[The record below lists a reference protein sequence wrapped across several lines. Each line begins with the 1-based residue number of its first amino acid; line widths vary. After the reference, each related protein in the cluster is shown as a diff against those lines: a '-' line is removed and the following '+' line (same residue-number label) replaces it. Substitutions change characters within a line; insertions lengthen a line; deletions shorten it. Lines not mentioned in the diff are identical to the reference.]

1 MAAEGAAAQETRM
14 CDLIEVPGVGEIEDA
29 PQSAV
34 LSVVEHALGVASTC
48 LEVEHPCL
56 GQLGESYE
64 GRLPP
69 RQQLLA
75 QLIVDR
81 CRELSGLIS
90 WYRRSCPRALS
101 RHQIRRDDQDEDEPF

>member
-1 MAAEGAAAQETRM
+1 M
-14 CDLIEVPGVGEIEDA
+14 CELIEVPGIGEIEDA

-34 LSVVEHALGVASTC
+34 LAVVEHALGVASTC

-56 GQLGESYE
+56 GQLGECYE

-69 RQQLLA
+69 RQYLLA

-81 CRELSGLIS
+81 CAELSKLIS
-90 WYRRSCPRALS
+90 WYRRSCPRARCKGGLGKDS
-101 RHQIRRDDQDEDEPF
+101 LGEDDPF

>member
-1 MAAEGAAAQETRM
+1 M
-14 CDLIEVPGVGEIEDA
+14 CDLIEGPAAGEIEDA

-34 LSVVEHALGVASTC
+34 LAVVEHALGVASTC
-48 LEVEHPCL
+48 LEVEHPCV
-56 GQLGESYE
+56 GQLGECYE

-69 RQQLLA
+69 RQMLLA

-90 WYRRSCPRALS
+90 WYRRSCPRSTARGGRSMGELGE
-101 RHQIRRDDQDEDEPF
+101 DDPF

>member
-1 MAAEGAAAQETRM
+1 MVAEGATAEETQM

-34 LSVVEHALGVASTC
+34 LSVVEHALAVASSC

-56 GQLGESYE
+56 GQLEECYE

-69 RQQLLA
+69 RQLLLA
-75 QLIVDR
+75 QLIANR

-90 WYRRSCPRALS
+90 WYRRSCPRAFAN
-101 RHQIRRDDQDEDEPF
+101 RRMSDTEQGEDEPF